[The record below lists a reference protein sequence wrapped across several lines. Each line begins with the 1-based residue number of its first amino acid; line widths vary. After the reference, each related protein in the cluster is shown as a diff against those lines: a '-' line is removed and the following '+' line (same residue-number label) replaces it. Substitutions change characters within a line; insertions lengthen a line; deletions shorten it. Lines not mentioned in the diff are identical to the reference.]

1 MFHNIELDKSQPI
14 YIQIKNYFRTMIAK
28 GMLQKGERLPST
40 RELSMTLNVS
50 RNTVI
55 SAYESLMDDGFI
67 NVIEGKGAFVADI
80 NVSSN
85 SGWHIDWNSRI
96 NDYATAARDLDIVKH
111 EAAWKKDMIPM
122 SSISP
127 DPELFP
133 MDDFKRAFMN
143 ILSLEGYKI
152 LNYGY
157 AKGYKPLIDLLL
169 EYMEGKGINVDG
181 KDLIITNGFTEAFEI
196 LLSCLVSEGDSIL
209 CENPTHNTALKIMK
223 LKKLNICGGNMSED
237 GINIED
243 VKRIVQSK
251 KIKLAYITP
260 SYHNPTGITMPWEK
274 RMELFH
280 TLMSYNIPIIE
291 NGFNEELRYFGS
303 HISPVAAIEGNGNSV
318 VYIGSFSKVLFPGL
332 RIGWILG
339 DKSLIDY
346 VESVKRS
353 RNIHTSF
360 IDQAVLY
367 QFIRE
372 GYFEKYIKKVRRV
385 YRQKYEDVVSAVRE
399 NIPDAKLYGDGGLH
413 VFIKHEGID
422 SRQLLKE
429 CIKKN
434 VIFTPGDIFYIDRE
448 VKNTFRLGFS
458 RVKSEDIA
466 KGIKI
471 IGLQIKEMKNKG

>member
-1 MFHNIELDKSQPI
+1 MFHNIELDKNQPI
-14 YIQIKNYFRTMIAK
+14 YIQIKNYFRTMIAR

-40 RELSMTLNVS
+40 RELSSALNVS

-67 NVIEGKGAFVADI
+67 NIIEGKGAYVADI

-85 SGWHIDWNSRI
+85 PGWHTDWNSRI
-96 NDYATAARDLDIVKH
+96 NDYAMTARNLDIVKH
-111 EAAWKKDMIPM
+111 EAVWEKDMIPM

-133 MDDFKRAFMN
+133 MDDFKRAFTN

-157 AKGYKPLIDLLL
+157 AKGYKPLIDFLL
-169 EYMEGKGINVDG
+169 EYMESKGINISG
-181 KDLIITNGFTEAFEI
+181 KDIIITNGFTEAFEI
-196 LLSCLVSEGDSIL
+196 LLSCLTTEGESIL
-209 CENPTHNTALKIMK
+209 CENPTHNTALKIMR
-223 LKKLNICGGNMSED
+223 LKKLSICGGSMEED

-243 VKRIVQSK
+243 VKRKVASE

-280 TLMSYNIPIIE
+280 TLMDYHIPIIE

-303 HISPVAAIEGNGNSV
+303 HISPVAAIEGEGNSV
-318 VYIGSFSKVLFPGL
+318 IYIGSFSKVLFPGL

-360 IDQAVLY
+360 MDQAVLY
-367 QFIRE
+367 QFFRE
-372 GYFEKYIKKVRRV
+372 GYFEKYIKKARRV
-385 YRQKYEDVVSAVRE
+385 YRQRYEDVVDAVKK
-399 NIPDAKLYGDGGLH
+399 NIPEAKLYGDGGLH
-413 VFIKHEGID
+413 VFIRYEGID
-422 SRQLLKE
+422 SRLLLKK
-429 CIKKN
+429 CIEKN
-434 VIFTPGDIFYIDRE
+434 VIFTPGDIFYVNNEGKD
-448 VKNTFRLGFS
+448 TFRLGFS
-458 RVKSEDIA
+458 RVKNEDIA

-471 IGLQIKEMKNKG
+471 IGSVIKELKK